1 MGKIVEPKPGS
12 PVNPAS
18 RMLHN
23 KAVPVQFPVEQLF
36 AMDIVSNKP
45 KFACADFSLFKGNL
59 HNPSA
64 LDLEIQ
70 YRSLY
75 AAIIWMKQSSTGCLL
90 QAALA
95 FNQLMILCFNANQP
109 DKAITIASTLL
120 DIYNEIEKRT
130 KQPYQYK
137 IIETTLYKAVD
148 KRLLSVF
155 PLSEVPKWRM
165 IVKNP
170 KAIKKGKISTRS
182 QDEANEVQGTSLTE
196 EQYQSSMPE
205 LEKVLDNIEKD
216 RPRYYLYGSPL
227 VSQVKREL
235 SKYTVE
241 TLIKQILEQRKAEGK
256 SDSIFEKDAQ
266 IMIQRYGTYK
276 LIEVT
281 DLIMYHSVYSV
292 TLDKKGDP
300 VEIMYNQRICKSAES
315 PILYPSNDI
324 PLDLKRSFPPD
335 QAIYI
340 SMAQMAGWGFRIQ
353 DSKIQQ
359 TLGQMIGGFYFSE
372 NAQTAEYPY
381 QNELQAWL
389 KHNSSIVIAAVTSPT
404 ALQRK
409 ELTMDAFLETLPVL
423 LVASIPF
430 VIEKIKKKITSPE
443 LLQQLAG
450 IAKEVIIDELKG
462 LIAGKVKNYLVKKLG
477 AKIVPLLNLASTVSD
492 VVSGAEER
500 KQTRIIIACLRMAI
514 QGGSDDDMTISA
526 NIMGDV
532 ITDKFS
538 DAIIEKLTAV
548 VKKKAGE
555 LIRPENKTGE
565 TETGSTTVDHSQP
578 TDLADQKS
586 ASQQP
591 NKAQP
596 NIKTGS
602 KPPPTPSG
610 QKPDPYAEALK
621 VFRDTPKPEDP
632 RSTTDKA
639 VTEES
644 KKPDNS
650 QTANKIAAKNDQ
662 EKQDQETTAKEQET
676 KKLTADGSVL
686 KRTKSPEKKTNSP
699 NNPAIKE
706 DDENHLDNDADD
718 IAASRRE
725 LENRGDHSNGI
736 EESDLDKRKA
746 LHIRTSTV
754 HIHRGDSD
762 VLRENMVKAGREN
775 PGVGNEAHHIIPDGE
790 PEAAEI
796 RKILKEKNV
805 GINEEANGA
814 YLPRGKAKNQ
824 TAAVKHEHTFGE
836 RKKRHH
842 EGHPEYFEMLK
853 QVITK
858 HDTAAS
864 IRKKLRIIG
873 GFLEQGVYPDQEDV
887 LEQYEKETN

>member
-1 MGKIVEPKPGS
+1 MGKPVEPKPAS

-23 KAVPVQFPVEQLF
+23 RSVPVQLPIEQLF
-36 AMDIVSNKP
+36 TMDIVSNTP
-45 KFACADFSLFKGNL
+45 KFACADFSLFKGDL
-59 HNPSA
+59 HKPST
-64 LDLEIQ
+64 LDLERQ

-95 FNQLMILCFNANQP
+95 FNQLMVLCFNANQT
-109 DKAITIASTLL
+109 DKALTIASTLV

-130 KQPYQYK
+130 RQPYQYK
-137 IIETTLYKAVD
+137 LVASTLYRALD

-165 IVKNP
+165 IIKNP
-170 KAIKKGKISTRS
+170 KAIKKNKISTRS
-182 QDEANEVQGTSLTE
+182 QDEVNEVKGASLTE
-196 EQYQSSMPE
+196 EQYQSSRSE
-205 LEKVLDNIEKD
+205 LEKVLDNLEKD
-216 RPRYYLYGSPL
+216 GPRYYLFGSPL
-227 VSQVKREL
+227 VSQVKSNL
-235 SKYTVE
+235 SKFTVE
-241 TLIKQILEQRKAEGK
+241 TLVKQILEQRKAEGK

-266 IMIQRYGTYK
+266 VMIQRYGSYK

-281 DLIMYHSVYSV
+281 DLIIYHSVYSV

-335 QAIYI
+335 QATYI

-353 DSKIQQ
+353 NNNIQQ

-389 KHNSSIVIAAVTSPT
+389 KHNSSVVIAAVTSPT

-423 LVASIPF
+423 LVASIPY

-462 LIAGKVKNYLVKKLG
+462 LIAVKVKNYLVKKLG
-477 AKIVPLLNLASTVSD
+477 SKIVPLLNLASTVSD

-500 KQTRIIIACLRMAI
+500 KQTRIIIACLRLAI
-514 QGGSDDDMTISA
+514 QGGSEDDMSISA

-548 VKKKAGE
+548 VKNKAGE

-565 TETGSTTVDHSQP
+565 TVTGNITADHSQP
-578 TDLADQKS
+578 TNLTDQTS
-586 ASQQP
+586 SSQQL
-591 NKAQP
+591 NNAQP
-596 NIKTGS
+596 NINTGI

-610 QKPDPYAEALK
+610 QQPDPYAEAWN
-621 VFRDTPKPEDP
+621 VFRDTAKPEDP
-632 RSTTDKA
+632 RSTNDKN
-639 VTEES
+639 VNEES
-644 KKPDNS
+644 KKADHAKA
-650 QTANKIAAKNDQ
+650 ANKAVEKNDH
-662 EKQDQETTAKEQET
+662 EKQNQNATTKEPET

-686 KRTKSPEKKTNSP
+686 KRTKFLEKKTNLPNSP
-699 NNPAIKE
+699 TTKKDN
-706 DDENHLDNDADD
+706 ENYLDNDADD
-718 IAASRRE
+718 IATSRRE

-746 LHIRTSTV
+746 LHVRTSTMD
-754 HIHRGDSD
+754 IHRGDSD
-762 VLRENMVKAGREN
+762 MLRENMVKAGREN
-775 PGVGNEAHHIIPDGE
+775 PGVGNEAHHIVPDGE
-790 PEAAEI
+790 PEAREI

-873 GFLEQGVYPDQEDV
+873 GFLEQGVYPYHEDV